1 MFQYV
6 NFGLELYKN
15 YKKDISLK
23 KALNDNLI
31 REINYNILIFGEME
45 KVEKDKLKKLIN
57 LLETNYYDYLVNSF
71 VNVRELVKDRKI
83 SIDESKIKNKNF
95 LKWIGKDPS
104 FIDIL
109 EKVYLRIKVLKSL
122 AKVDIARRKDSYQY
136 VKLLLLVLKKE
147 LFVIRDLYN

>member
-1 MFQYV
+1 VFQYV